1 MTSLEPFNIFS
12 SPHKWKLW
20 KRHCCSAFFK
30 TACRCPL
37 RFVRFLPFLFLGV
50 FWAASPCHWCGLL
63 PFLWYERQHFGVH
76 FLQVIDPNCKSSISS
91 ILNWV
96 CHKTC
101 PEVRFAL
108 FFCWLPGELE
118 DHRTSIWIGSQ
129 EDPEFWDELVESV
142 PPIDIVIDDGS
153 HVGRMQL
160 ETFQSLWPRL
170 APGGVYIVEDMV
182 LAYLDMPSQDR
193 KITRHLGSESWIHPS
208 QIGPGHGFLQ
218 RSYALDREVEAIGGW
233 NANRRDE
240 VDVLCE
246 IFLSIFATFESPR
259 AHSAICCT
267 DQVWQLIADWRCLR

>member
-1 MTSLEPFNIFS
+1 MEVMETALLLCLLQNSLSLSVTFREIPSFS
-12 SPHKWKLW
+12 GS
-20 KRHCCSAFFK
+20 
-30 TACRCPL
+30 
-37 RFVRFLPFLFLGV
+37 GV

-63 PFLWYERQHFGVH
+63 PFLWYERQHFGVY

-193 KITRHLGSESWIHPS
+193 QITRHLGSESWIHPS
-208 QIGPGHGFLQ
+208 QFAQDTDFYRGRTHWIEKLKQ
-218 RSYALDREVEAIGGW
+218 LVDEMQTGGMKW
-233 NANRRDE
+233 MA
-240 VDVLCE
+240 LCE
-246 IFLSIFATFESPR
+246 IVLSMSPPLNR
-259 AHSAICCT
+259 HVPAVPVST